1 VTNRALRL
9 FTRQSRWREVANNQ
23 LISISEGANKEMKKN
38 QKGFSLIE
46 LLIVVAIIGIIAA
59 IAIPNLLASRRA
71 ANEGSA
77 QSSLRTIH
85 SSQGT
90 YQATVGAGNYGTLAL
105 LAGQNLID
113 PVLATGSKSG
123 YNFGVNPTD
132 LVVGAS
138 PATFFATAVPQVT
151 SGVGQTGTRRF
162 GISTDGVM
170 HGDSAASLAAYASE
184 AAVTG
189 APALGN

>member
-1 VTNRALRL
+1 MKNNRQA
-9 FTRQSRWREVANNQ
+9 
-23 LISISEGANKEMKKN
+23 
-38 QKGFSLIE
+38 GFSLIE

-85 SSQGT
+85 SAEGT
-90 YQATVGAGNYGTLAL
+90 YQSTVGSGNYGTLAQL
-105 LAGQNLID
+105 TAQNLLD
-113 PVLATGSKSG
+113 PVLGTGAKSG
-123 YNFGVNPTD
+123 YNFGITPTD
-132 LVVGAS
+132 LVVAVS
-138 PATFFATAVPQVT
+138 PATFFATGVPQVT
-151 SGVGQTGTRRF
+151 AGIPATGTRRF

-170 HGDSAASLAAYASE
+170 HGDALGGLAAYANE
-184 AAVTG
+184 AAVVA